1 MKIGQQ
7 QTQVKVLFKVRKMII
22 VRCRECNTEIK
33 SSAQTQTCG
42 CSNML
47 TVTEDAF
54 SARDMGNVIVVKSAL
69 EKKESDG
76 LTSQDLQWQEERR
89 KRKVRKLDFEIR

>member
-1 MKIGQQ
+1 
-7 QTQVKVLFKVRKMII
+7 MII

-33 SSAQTQTCG
+33 SNAQTQTCG

-54 SARDMGNVIVVKSAL
+54 SARDMANVIVVKSAV
-69 EKKESDG
+69 ERKESDG
-76 LTSQDLQWQEERR
+76 LTSKDLAWQEERR
-89 KRKVRKLDFEIR
+89 KRKVRKLDFETR